1 MAISAPTR
9 DLQWSRSVVKP
20 GEVEKYLD
28 SRGLDFIDEEAI
40 FRALEETRTPDP
52 RTVRDILDKSR
63 AIQTLT
69 PRETAVLL
77 NVEDPDMLEEMRQT
91 GLEIKLKVYDNRIV
105 TFAPLYM
112 ANHCVNSCSYCGFR
126 RENTGMHRRHLTMEE
141 IRHEASALAGTF
153 GHKRLVVVY
162 GEHPLTDID
171 YLEESINAVYG
182 VRVPTRRG
190 HANIRRVNVNC
201 APLDIASLRRLRE
214 VGLGTYQVFQETYH
228 RDTYRRVHGTQS
240 LKADYRWRLYAMH
253 RAQDAQVDD
262 VGLGVLFGLYDW
274 KFEVMGLLSHVRA
287 LESTACGIGAHTIS
301 FPRLEP
307 AHNAPLTRS
316 SRYAVSDADFL
327 KIITVLRLAVPY
339 TGLIC
344 TARET
349 RDIRNQAV
357 LRGIT
362 QMDASTR
369 IGLGAYSS
377 GHQNN
382 FGETPPDPLAQ
393 EGQPSQDSCSQRD
406 SCNPEDSYSQK
417 EEEQQF
423 LLGDPRT
430 VEDLVRDLAAMGFI
444 SSFCTAGY
452 RIGRRG
458 ERIMRLLR
466 SCNEGNFCKLNAII
480 TFREWLDDFATPE
493 TREIGEALIRQELAG
508 AEQRTPALHTKFLDY
523 YRRTSEGARDLYV

>member
-1 MAISAPTR
+1 MAISAPAR
-9 DLQWSRSVVKP
+9 DLQWSRSIVKP
-20 GEVEKYLD
+20 QEVEKYLD
-28 SRGLDFIDEEAI
+28 SQGQDFIDEQAI
-40 FRALEETRTPDP
+40 FRALEETRNPDP

-77 NVEDPDMLEEMRQT
+77 NVEDPEMLEEMAQT

-126 RENTGMHRRHLTMEE
+126 RENTEMHRRHLTMEE
-141 IRHEASALAGTF
+141 IRREASALAGSF

-201 APLDIASLRRLRE
+201 APLDITSLKRLRE
-214 VGLGTYQVFQETYH
+214 VGLGTYQVFQESYH
-228 RDTYRRVHGTQS
+228 RDTYRRVHGTKS

-287 LESTACGIGAHTIS
+287 LESTDCGIGAHTIS

-377 GHQNN
+377 GHQNDL
-382 FGETPPDPLAQ
+382 GAIPSE
-393 EGQPSQDSCSQRD
+393 QPAKGDQAGRD
-406 SCNPEDSYSQK
+406 AYSQK

-430 VEDLVRDLAAMGFI
+430 VEELVRDLASLGFI

-466 SCNEGNFCKLNAII
+466 SCSEGNYCKLNAII

-493 TREIGEALIRQELAG
+493 TRKIGEALIQQELAG
-508 AEQRTPALHTKFLDY
+508 AKQRTPALHTKFLDY
-523 YRRTSEGARDLYV
+523 YKRTSEGARDLYV